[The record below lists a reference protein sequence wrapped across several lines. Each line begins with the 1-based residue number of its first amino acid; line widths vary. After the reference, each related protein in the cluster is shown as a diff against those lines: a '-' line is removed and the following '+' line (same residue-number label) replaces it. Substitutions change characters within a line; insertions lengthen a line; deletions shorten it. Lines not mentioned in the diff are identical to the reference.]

1 MYGKR
6 FCTTNE
12 ESWILVNFTENK
24 NGIKKIWLFRI
35 KERDE
40 LKQCEARLLTRDF
53 IQKQGNVC

>member
-1 MYGKR
+1 MLIVTHKATCNIRSSYTMIRTYGKS

-24 NGIKKIWLFRI
+24 KGIKNTWLFRI

-40 LKQCEARLLTRDF
+40 L
-53 IQKQGNVC
+53 